1 MISPAIICKDSS
13 SCLGNNSDLVET
25 PVVYML
31 KQQINQQR
39 RNLVMAVT
47 AAIIACG
54 FTIAFA
60 GDIKIGV
67 VNTEKILRESAP
79 AIQAQKKIEQ
89 EFVPR
94 DEDIKKMALEA
105 KNLQDKLEKNSIK
118 MEETERRNL
127 ERNLANLSRE
137 YQRAQRQMR
146 EDLSVRQNEEYS
158 VILERTN
165 RAISKIAEAE
175 NYDLILQ
182 LQDSVYRSQRID
194 ITDKVIK
201 TLDKE

>member
-1 MISPAIICKDSS
+1 MHKRIYRCWFNTMMVLFVLAITC
-13 SCLGNNSDLVET
+13 NSV
-25 PVVYML
+25 
-31 KQQINQQR
+31 
-39 RNLVMAVT
+39 
-47 AAIIACG
+47 AA
-54 FTIAFA
+54 A

-67 VNTEKILRESAP
+67 VNTEQILRESIP

-94 DEDIKKMALEA
+94 DEAIKKMVIKA
-105 KNLQDKLEKNSIK
+105 KTLQDKLEKESIN
-118 MEETERRNL
+118 MEESERRNL

-137 YQRAQRQMR
+137 YQRAQKQMR

-158 VILERTN
+158 MILERTN
-165 RAISKIAEAE
+165 RAISKIAEEE

-194 ITDKVIK
+194 ITDKVIQA
-201 TLDKE
+201 LNNE

>member
-1 MISPAIICKDSS
+1 MNDLKRIYQWGTMVIVFITIVSINLPAM
-13 SCLGNNSDLVET
+13 V
-25 PVVYML
+25 
-31 KQQINQQR
+31 
-39 RNLVMAVT
+39 
-47 AAIIACG
+47 
-54 FTIAFA
+54 FA
-60 GDIKIGV
+60 GDVKIGV
-67 VNTEKILRESAP
+67 VNTEKILRESLP
-79 AIQAQKKIEQ
+79 AIQAQKKIDQ

-94 DEDIKKMALEA
+94 DEDIKKMAVQA
-105 KNLQDKLEKNSIK
+105 KTLQDKLEKNSTA

-146 EDLSVRQNEEYS
+146 EDLNVRQNEEYS

-165 RAISKIAEAE
+165 RAISKIAETE
-175 NYDLILQ
+175 KYDLILQ

-201 TLDKE
+201 ALENE

>member
-1 MISPAIICKDSS
+1 MNSLKRINRWCAIVIVLITIVSIS
-13 SCLGNNSDLVET
+13 E
-25 PVVYML
+25 
-31 KQQINQQR
+31 
-39 RNLVMAVT
+39 
-47 AAIIACG
+47 
-54 FTIAFA
+54 FTMVFA

-67 VNTEKILRESAP
+67 VNTEKILRESLP
-79 AIQAQKKIEQ
+79 AIQAQKKIDQ

-94 DEDIKKMALEA
+94 DEDIKKMAVQA
-105 KNLQDKLEKNSIK
+105 KTLQDKLEKDSTAM

-146 EDLSVRQNEEYS
+146 EDFSVRQNEEYS

-165 RAISKIAEAE
+165 RAISKIAETE
-175 NYDLILQ
+175 KYDLILQ

-201 TLDKE
+201 ALENE

>member
-1 MISPAIICKDSS
+1 MVIVFITIVSIS
-13 SCLGNNSDLVET
+13 E
-25 PVVYML
+25 
-31 KQQINQQR
+31 
-39 RNLVMAVT
+39 
-47 AAIIACG
+47 IAMV
-54 FTIAFA
+54 FA

-67 VNTEKILRESAP
+67 VNTEKILRESLP
-79 AIQAQKKIEQ
+79 AIQAQKKIDQ

-94 DEDIKKMALEA
+94 DEDIKKMAIQA
-105 KNLQDKLEKNSIK
+105 KTLQDKLEKDSIA

-146 EDLSVRQNEEYS
+146 EDFSVRQNEEYS

-165 RAISKIAEAE
+165 RAISKIAEIE
-175 NYDLILQ
+175 KYDLILQ

-201 TLDKE
+201 ALENE

>member
-1 MISPAIICKDSS
+1 MNDLKRIYQWGTMVIVFITMVSINLPAM
-13 SCLGNNSDLVET
+13 V
-25 PVVYML
+25 
-31 KQQINQQR
+31 
-39 RNLVMAVT
+39 
-47 AAIIACG
+47 
-54 FTIAFA
+54 FA
-60 GDIKIGV
+60 GDVKIGV
-67 VNTEKILRESAP
+67 VNTEKILRESLP
-79 AIQAQKKIEQ
+79 AIQAQKKIDQ

-94 DEDIKKMALEA
+94 DEDIKNMAVQA
-105 KNLQDKLEKNSIK
+105 KTLQDKLEKNSTA

-146 EDLSVRQNEEYS
+146 EDLNVRQNEEYS

-165 RAISKIAEAE
+165 RAISKIAETE
-175 NYDLILQ
+175 KYDLILQ

-201 TLDKE
+201 ALENE

>member
-1 MISPAIICKDSS
+1 MV
-13 SCLGNNSDLVET
+13 L
-25 PVVYML
+25 
-31 KQQINQQR
+31 
-39 RNLVMAVT
+39 
-47 AAIIACG
+47 
-54 FTIAFA
+54 A

-67 VNTEKILRESAP
+67 VNTEKILRESLP
-79 AIQAQKKIEQ
+79 AIQAQKKIDQ

-94 DEDIKKMALEA
+94 DEEIKKMAVQA
-105 KNLQDKLEKNSIK
+105 KTLQDKLEKDSIN
-118 MEETERRNL
+118 MDETERRNL

-146 EDLSVRQNEEYS
+146 EDFSVRQNEEYS

-165 RAISKIAEAE
+165 RAISKIAELE
-175 NYDLILQ
+175 KYDLILQ

-201 TLDKE
+201 ALESE

>member
-1 MISPAIICKDSS
+1 MVLITIVSTS
-13 SCLGNNSDLVET
+13 
-25 PVVYML
+25 
-31 KQQINQQR
+31 
-39 RNLVMAVT
+39 
-47 AAIIACG
+47 G
-54 FTIAFA
+54 FAMVLA

-67 VNTEKILRESAP
+67 VNTEKILRESLP
-79 AIQAQKKIEQ
+79 AIQAQKKIDQ

-94 DEDIKKMALEA
+94 DEEIKKMAVQA
-105 KNLQDKLEKNSIK
+105 KTLQDKLEKDSIN
-118 MEETERRNL
+118 MDETERRNL

-146 EDLSVRQNEEYS
+146 EDFSVRQNEEYS

-165 RAISKIAEAE
+165 RAISKIAEIE
-175 NYDLILQ
+175 KYDLILQ

-201 TLDKE
+201 ALESE

>member
-1 MISPAIICKDSS
+1 
-13 SCLGNNSDLVET
+13 V
-25 PVVYML
+25 
-31 KQQINQQR
+31 KQTHQQQR
-39 RNLVMAVT
+39 YLVMLVAAAVF
-47 AAIIACG
+47 ACG
-54 FTIAFA
+54 SATALA
-60 GDIKIGV
+60 GNIKIGV
-67 VNTEKILRESAP
+67 VNTEKILRESSP
-79 AIQAQKKIEQ
+79 ALQAQKKIEQ
-89 EFVPR
+89 EFMPR

-105 KNLQDKLEKNSIK
+105 KVLQDKLEINSIK
-118 MEETERRNL
+118 MDESERRNL

-201 TLDKE
+201 LLDSEQ

>member
-1 MISPAIICKDSS
+1 M
-13 SCLGNNSDLVET
+13 
-25 PVVYML
+25 
-31 KQQINQQR
+31 
-39 RNLVMAVT
+39 VMVLIT
-47 AAIIACG
+47 IVSTSG
-54 FTIAFA
+54 FAMVLA

-67 VNTEKILRESAP
+67 VNTEKILRESLP
-79 AIQAQKKIEQ
+79 AIQAQKKIDQ

-94 DEDIKKMALEA
+94 DEEIKKMAVQA
-105 KNLQDKLEKNSIK
+105 KTLQDKLEKDSIN
-118 MEETERRNL
+118 MDETERRNL

-146 EDLSVRQNEEYS
+146 EDFSVRQNEEYS

-165 RAISKIAEAE
+165 RAISKIAELE
-175 NYDLILQ
+175 KYDLILQ

-201 TLDKE
+201 ALESE

>member
-1 MISPAIICKDSS
+1 
-13 SCLGNNSDLVET
+13 
-25 PVVYML
+25 ML
-31 KQQINQQR
+31 KQQVNQQR
-39 RNLVMAVT
+39 RNLVMVVT
-47 AAIIACG
+47 AAAIACG
-54 FTIAFA
+54 FTVAFA

-67 VNTEKILRESAP
+67 VNTEKILRESQP
-79 AIQAQKKIEQ
+79 ALLAQKKIEQ

-94 DEDIKKMALEA
+94 DEEIKKMALEA

>member
-1 MISPAIICKDSS
+1 VNILKRINRWWFSHSVM
-13 SCLGNNSDLVET
+13 
-25 PVVYML
+25 VVM
-31 KQQINQQR
+31 
-39 RNLVMAVT
+39 T
-47 AAIIACG
+47 IACTG
-54 FTIAFA
+54 GSVPVFA

-67 VNTEKILRESAP
+67 VNTEKILRESVP

-94 DEDIKKMALEA
+94 DEDIKKMAMQA
-105 KNLQDKLEKNSIK
+105 KTLQDKLEKDSIT
-118 MEETERRNL
+118 MDETERRGL

-158 VILERTN
+158 IILERTN
-165 RAISKIAEAE
+165 RAIGKIAESE
-175 NYDLILQ
+175 KYDLILQ

-201 TLDKE
+201 ALESE

>member
-1 MISPAIICKDSS
+1 M
-13 SCLGNNSDLVET
+13 NSVKRINRRWCTTVLVLIT
-25 PVVYML
+25 IVL
-31 KQQINQQR
+31 
-39 RNLVMAVT
+39 T
-47 AAIIACG
+47 SG
-54 FTIAFA
+54 FAMVFA

-67 VNTEKILRESAP
+67 VNTEKILRESLP
-79 AIQAQKKIEQ
+79 AIQAQKKIDQ

-94 DEDIKKMALEA
+94 DEDIKKMAVQA
-105 KNLQDKLEKNSIK
+105 KTLQDKLEKDSIA

-146 EDLSVRQNEEYS
+146 EDLNVRQNEEYS

-165 RAISKIAEAE
+165 RAISKIAETE
-175 NYDLILQ
+175 KYDLILQ

-201 TLDKE
+201 ALENE